1 MRGILLLNVGTPAT
15 AEKPDVKKFI
25 GDMLSD
31 PHLTGYPEW
40 LSFFLAR
47 KIIAPLSAAKS
58 AEKYKK
64 IWRAEE
70 PQISPLLYYMQKLAE
85 DLEAKK
91 GITVEIAMRYGEPDI
106 SSAFKELERRCPLL
120 HEVVVFPMYPQF
132 AQSTTQTIKE
142 ELGRIFYKRPHSFRV
157 KFVEPYYNH
166 PSFINALAENAKPYL
181 GEIDRLVFCYHSL
194 PVSQVEAGWKKGK
207 EFDYVYQLK
216 ETNRLLCEKMKI
228 DPHHTL
234 IFYSSQKGKNWLKPF
249 LNTDIGDLPKLEWKK
264 VAIAAPGFIVDNME
278 TLYDIDFEAR
288 TIFMEAGGEK
298 FTFIPSLNNSEIWIE
313 AIWKIIEKI

>member
-1 MRGILLLNVGTPAT
+1 
-15 AEKPDVKKFI
+15 
-25 GDMLSD
+25 MLSD

-47 KIIAPLSAAKS
+47 KIIAPFSAAKS

-64 IWRAEE
+64 NMEGRRTKN
-70 PQISPLLYYMQKLAE
+70 ISTTLLYAKACGRSRSK
-85 DLEAKK
+85 KK

-142 ELGRIFYKRPHSFRV
+142 ELGRIFFKRPHSFRV
-157 KFVEPYYNH
+157 KFVEPYYYH

-194 PVSQVEAGWKKGK
+194 PRITS
-207 EFDYVYQLK
+207 
-216 ETNRLLCEKMKI
+216 
-228 DPHHTL
+228 
-234 IFYSSQKGKNWLKPF
+234 
-249 LNTDIGDLPKLEWKK
+249 
-264 VAIAAPGFIVDNME
+264 
-278 TLYDIDFEAR
+278 
-288 TIFMEAGGEK
+288 
-298 FTFIPSLNNSEIWIE
+298 
-313 AIWKIIEKI
+313 